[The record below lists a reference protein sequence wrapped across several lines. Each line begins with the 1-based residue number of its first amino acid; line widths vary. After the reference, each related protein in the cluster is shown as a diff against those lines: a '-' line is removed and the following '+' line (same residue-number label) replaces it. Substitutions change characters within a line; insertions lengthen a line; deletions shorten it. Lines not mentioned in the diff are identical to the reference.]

1 MGRVSDELGTKV
13 YFDTNIII
21 YAIEGFAAFD
31 DQIKALLQAMDD
43 AEISVITSELTLAE
57 VLVKPIKDQD
67 TTVQQLYRSF
77 LTASPVLQM
86 APIARNILE
95 EAAHLR
101 ATTKLK
107 IPDAIHLATA
117 NLNGCD
123 SFLTND
129 ALFKTVGTASVK
141 LLSDVKLI

>member
-1 MGRVSDELGTKV
+1 MGRVSDELGAKV
-13 YFDTNIII
+13 YLDTNIII
-21 YAIEGFAAFD
+21 YALEGFAAFD

-43 AEISVITSELTLAE
+43 GEISAITSELTLAE

-67 TTVQQLYRSF
+67 TTIQQLYRSF

-86 APIARNILE
+86 VPIGRNILE

-107 IPDAIHLATA
+107 MPDAIHLATT
-117 NLNGCD
+117 NLTGCD
-123 SFLTND
+123 SFLSND
-129 ALFKTVGTASVK
+129 VLFKSVGTGSVK
-141 LLSDVKLI
+141 LLSDVSLI